1 MTLLEG
7 DRRSESLNLNL
18 ITKSTKDTKKHE
30 EGQENSSLR
39 LLSNS
44 VRNQLGM
51 TSLDRYNQQFRPFF
65 FVFLRVLRVFVMRV
79 SVVEKLTK

>member
-18 ITKSTKDTKKHE
+18 ITKSTKKHE

-51 TSLDRYNQQFRPFF
+51 TGLDRSNQQFRPFF